1 MPSCVKIKSS
11 QNGETTLSFTQ
22 ALVAN
27 FSITNMS
34 FKYSRKFLNLQSS
47 PYMNCKKYTLLA
59 FSYECLTKK
68 KSYFSVKTYVV
79 ATQKNGLYEKVLL
92 STQTLLKLMGKI
104 CNGSVI
110 YAWHKL
116 SKCYTMYEGCPSKSW
131 TFVIK

>member
-1 MPSCVKIKSS
+1 
-11 QNGETTLSFTQ
+11 
-22 ALVAN
+22 
-27 FSITNMS
+27 
-34 FKYSRKFLNLQSS
+34 
-47 PYMNCKKYTLLA
+47 MNCKKYTLLA

-68 KSYFSVKTYVV
+68 NLISQSKHVV

-116 SKCYTMYEGCPSKSW
+116 SKCYTMYKGCPSKSW